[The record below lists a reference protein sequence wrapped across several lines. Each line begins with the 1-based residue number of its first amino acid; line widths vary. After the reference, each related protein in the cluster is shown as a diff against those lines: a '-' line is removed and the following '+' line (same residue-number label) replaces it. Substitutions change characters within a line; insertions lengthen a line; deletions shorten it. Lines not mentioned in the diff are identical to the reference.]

1 MKLLWRN
8 ESRNAS
14 RAQYVVKRQTPTI
27 RPFLPLHTHDY
38 GEIVYIEAGECVHK
52 INSKCQNLKRGDL
65 FIIRPEID
73 THHFIKGENPVT
85 LLQILFCRKS
95 YDFLHRRYF
104 NHDRGKTIWHK
115 KVQEPLLF
123 SLNIAQ
129 RVWIENSFSHLLTG
143 NNSRFE
149 LERFIMNLTDT
160 LTAGEAA
167 GNRPD
172 SEDNW
177 LDVALREILEPVHF
191 QKGTKGFV
199 DLCGRSHEHVEREL
213 KKKTGHTI
221 IYVVNK
227 ARMGWASYTLT
238 FTKMEI
244 IDIAYDC
251 GFSSISHFYR
261 LFKQEYGVAPS
272 RYRKTFRSVTD
283 VRAQELLPLYA
294 YTKT

>member
-1 MKLLWRN
+1 MKLLWKN
-8 ESRNAS
+8 ESHGTS

-27 RPFLPLHTHDY
+27 RPFLPQHTHDY

-52 INSKCQNLKRGDL
+52 INSKTQNLKRGDL
-65 FIIRPEID
+65 FIIRPEVD
-73 THHFIKGENPVT
+73 SHRLIKGEKPVT
-85 LLQILFCRKS
+85 LLQILFNRRS
-95 YDFLHRRYF
+95 YDFLNRRYF
-104 NHDRGKTIWHK
+104 THDRGKAIWHK
-115 KVQEPLLF
+115 KTEEPLLF

-129 RVWIENSFSHLLTG
+129 RVWMENSFNHLLTG
-143 NNSRFE
+143 RNSRFE

-160 LTAGEAA
+160 LTAEKNEGKKSE
-167 GNRPD
+167 

-177 LDVALREILEPVHF
+177 LDFALREILEPVHF

-199 DLCGRSHEHVEREL
+199 ELCGRSHEHVEREL
-213 KKKTGHTI
+213 KKKTDHTI
-221 IYVVNK
+221 IDVVNK

-238 FTKMEI
+238 FTNMEI

-261 LFKQEYGVAPS
+261 LFTQEYGVAPS

-283 VRAQELLPLYA
+283 VRSQELLPFYA
-294 YTKT
+294 YTKS